1 MFELSAVELQTL
13 IQSELEMNPILEEVE
28 PLSLAAENRI
38 PADLILKRVGAE
50 YVVTINDGAIPRLR
64 ISERYETFM
73 SMPETTAE
81 VRDYIKAKIAAAKF
95 LIRSLQQRRKVLL
108 AIGIEIAKCQQD
120 FFENRSLDIL
130 PMGLPQ
136 AALHAGLVGATAS
149 LTLSNKYIETPL
161 GIFELA
167 RFFQNNRPN

>member
-13 IQSELEMNPILEEVE
+13 IQSELEINPILEEVE
-28 PLSLAAENRI
+28 PLSLAAENRN
-38 PADLILKRVGAE
+38 PADLILKKVGAE

-64 ISERYETFM
+64 ISETYEPLM

-95 LIRSLQQRRKVLL
+95 LIRSMQQRRKVLL
-108 AIGIEIAKCQQD
+108 AIGIEIAKFQQD

-136 AALHAGLVGATAS
+136 AALLAGLVGAT
-149 LTLSNKYIETPL
+149 
-161 GIFELA
+161 
-167 RFFQNNRPN
+167 